1 MATSRGR
8 PDRNRSI
15 FSSNGT
21 SITSKSSG
29 SAPGA
34 TPTATRPG
42 NRAASQATSSATSAT
57 GRSGRSIGHGA
68 HHPVR
73 IASSSQPVTCSGL
86 GEYPAKPPWCSLV
99 ITPSKPT
106 SAASA
111 AWARSSSTMP
121 VASSPLCG

>member
-1 MATSRGR
+1 M
-8 PDRNRSI
+8 
-15 FSSNGT
+15 
-21 SITSKSSG
+21 TSKSSG

-111 AWARSSSTMP
+111 AWAAELLDDARGVELVVRVEP
-121 VASSPLCG
+121 HRHGVRAHRAGG